1 MQRREFLQASV
12 LAAAAARYARAVR
25 GLPELKITGVKAI
38 PTSAGHDYQWVFIKI
53 ETSEPGL
60 YGIGSASD
68 AYQTATLVTAIER
81 QYAPFWMGKNPD
93 RIEDLWQ
100 STNVYPYWRNS
111 VIQNQVLSGLD
122 MALWDIKGKRAGMP
136 VYELLGGKARDAVAL
151 YAHVGDDSYDRDE
164 IVEGVHKY
172 MEEGYRHVRAQLGTY
187 PGNPARGY
195 GGGGFILP
203 GKGSRPE
210 RGYSGAA
217 FDEDLYMDKVTSLF
231 EYIRAK
237 LGDEVKLIHD
247 TNAYLTPT
255 AAVEFAKRMEPYKL
269 FYVEDILTPEQLDWF
284 QEIKKVSTTPLAM
297 GELFTSPREYV
308 PVISER
314 VIDFIRCR
322 VSAVG
327 GITPLRK
334 IAALCEEFGVRTAW
348 QEGSDNDPVNQ
359 LAAMH
364 VDLTI
369 PAFGI
374 QEENHFPTSVHEM
387 MPGTAELRGGYL
399 YGNDQPGLGIDIKE
413 EALLKYPPAPVPKGG
428 MMDIDRRLDG
438 SALKY

>member
-1 MQRREFLQASV
+1 MQRREFLRASV

-217 FDEDLYMDKVTSLF
+217 FDEDLYMDKVTNLF
-231 EYIRAK
+231 EYIRVK
-237 LGDEVKLIHD
+237 LGDQVKLIHD

-255 AAVEFAKRMEPYKL
+255 AAVEFARRMEPYKM

-308 PVISER
+308 PLISER

-327 GITPLRK
+327 GITPVRK

-374 QEENHFPTSVHEM
+374 QEENHFPASVHEM

-428 MMDIDRRLDG
+428 VVDMDRMIDG
-438 SALKY
+438 SVVKQ

>member
-1 MQRREFLQASV
+1 
-12 LAAAAARYARAVR
+12 
-25 GLPELKITGVKAI
+25 
-38 PTSAGHDYQWVFIKI
+38 
-53 ETSEPGL
+53 
-60 YGIGSASD
+60 
-68 AYQTATLVTAIER
+68 
-81 QYAPFWMGKNPD
+81 
-93 RIEDLWQ
+93 
-100 STNVYPYWRNS
+100 
-111 VIQNQVLSGLD
+111 

-172 MEEGYRHVRAQLGTY
+172 MEEGYRHVRAELGTY

-210 RGYSGAA
+210 HGYSGAA
-217 FDEDLYMDKVTSLF
+217 FDEDLYMDKVTNLF
-231 EYIRAK
+231 EYIRVK
-237 LGDEVKLIHD
+237 LGDQVKLIHD

-255 AAVEFAKRMEPYKL
+255 AAVEFARRMEPYKM

-308 PVISER
+308 PLISER

-374 QEENHFPTSVHEM
+374 QEENHFPASVHEM

-399 YGNDQPGLGIDIKE
+399 YGNDQPGLGIDINE
-413 EALLKYPPAPVPKGG
+413 AALLKYPPAPVPQGG
-428 MMDIDRRLDG
+428 MMGIDRRIDG

>member
-151 YAHVGDDSYDRDE
+151 YAHVGDDSYDRNE